1 MPIKLISIVP
11 SYSTKYKYI
20 ATLRH
25 YDNEIS
31 IRFGAKGYGDYIQ
44 YYKEDPELAEKKKSA
59 YIARHSVR
67 EDWEDPFK
75 AGTLSRYILWNKPTL
90 RESIAD
96 FRKRF
101 EKK

>member
-1 MPIKLISIVP
+1 MPKLVSIVP
-11 SYSTKYKYI
+11 SYSTTYKYI
-20 ATLRH
+20 ATIKH
-25 YDNEIS
+25 GESEIS
-31 IRFGAKGYGDYIQ
+31 VRFGAKGYKDYIQ

-67 EDWEDPFK
+67 EDWTDPTK

-90 RESIAD
+90 RASIAD

-101 EKK
+101 P